1 MHSEKTGVH
10 GFKSGKRRAESLKIR
25 ILTQEEASELKDG
38 LGGWVQI
45 RPSGCRKPPGKTL
58 LMGRNDQMRRT
69 AGHVWQ
75 ENVQREYK
83 GRQGATCVSTG
94 KGGTCKKRTGAIRNL
109 GRTQGG

>member
-1 MHSEKTGVH
+1 M
-10 GFKSGKRRAESLKIR
+10 ESRVLKIS

-45 RPSGCRKPPGKTL
+45 RPSGCRMPPGKTL
-58 LMGRNDQMRRT
+58 MMGRNDQIRRT
-69 AGHVWQ
+69 VEHVWS

-83 GRQGATCVSTG
+83 ECQGTTCVSTDEVSR
-94 KGGTCKKRTGAIRNL
+94 KGGTCKKRRGAIRNL